1 MRKVRRLLAM
11 ATVATTLTATV
22 LTGCG
27 KADEPATDV
36 VVEDTVEDTTET
48 GKKVVLA
55 DTEKDENREIGVVQ
69 SKENIEAETD
79 VEQATQEFVQQFE
92 QNNANT
98 ENPFAGGFTIAGSGD
113 DIDWNQQSTWGDNV
127 VIH

>member
-1 MRKVRRLLAM
+1 MKANEVRKLLAM

-27 KADEPATDV
+27 KADEPVTDV

-55 DTEKDENREIGVVQ
+55 DTEKDEN
-69 SKENIEAETD
+69 
-79 VEQATQEFVQQFE
+79 
-92 QNNANT
+92 ANFLS
-98 ENPFAGGFTIAGSGD
+98 EVYCRRPLSLSIIVD
-113 DIDWNQQSTWGDNV
+113 EKY
-127 VIH
+127 